1 MPIHHNFDKMTK
13 IRIKLNT
20 GEVITDRYI
29 ETKANYLITENYKL
43 KWKDIKSTTIYKNVR
58 SIK

>member
-1 MPIHHNFDKMTK
+1 MPIHHNFDTMTK